1 MYPFPYAPENYNQQL
16 NDKIAQLR
24 EDFSGLQLPEIAV
37 FESPRSH
44 YRMRAEFRV
53 WHKNDRV
60 ELVMFGGDTQQP
72 QPVTEFPIGS
82 ERINQ
87 LILQL
92 LNALNGSSLLRRK
105 LYQVEFL
112 TTLSGEAL
120 ITLIYHRPLDDDWE
134 MEAEALR
141 QQLNFFLVGRSRK
154 QKRVLGRDYVLEELR
169 VGEETF
175 CYQQVEGGFTQPNAA
190 VCEKMLSWAV
200 EKTRGSQG
208 DLVEL
213 YCGNGNFTLPLSRN
227 FRKVL
232 ATEVSTSSVNSAQ
245 FNLTCN
251 KIENVTIARLAAE
264 EFVQALDRVRPFFRL
279 RHIDLDEYAFS
290 SIFVDPPRAGLDE
303 NTLRLCQRFEQVI
316 YVSCNPQT
324 LRANLEVLS
333 QSHRMVDFAVF
344 DQFPYTHHLECGVV
358 LKRNS

>member
-72 QPVTEFPIGS
+72 QSVTEFPIGS

-141 QQLNFFLVGRSRK
+141 QQLNVFLVGRSRK
-154 QKRVLGRDYVLEELR
+154 QKRVLGQDYVLEELR